1 MRVLA
6 FLLAVFLSPGALSPA
21 AVAQP
26 AADQTGA
33 APRHVYLT
41 WQGDTG
47 TTMTVVYHTFG
58 PKPGPSVVRY
68 GRAKS
73 RGREPEDGE
82 PLNLEARGSSHQIP
96 GLQEERG
103 EDRHVHVV
111 ELKGLEPGARYRFW
125 AGEGSAVRAFRTV
138 PADGRPLRFVTGGD
152 LGVSDEV
159 LRLHRHAAAYEP
171 QFALVGGDVAYV
183 NGDLAAIQRWDAWF
197 DQWADGMVTPSGLT
211 VPLVLAVGNHEV
223 QGGYLGGTE
232 AAPFFF
238 GFFPQTPREAPRSY
252 FRRTFGSDVA
262 VYALD
267 TGHVA
272 PHGGEQAAWLDRA
285 LAADADV
292 PHRFALYHVPLY
304 PSHRAFDGG
313 GSVRGRTAWAPLFDR
328 HALTAAFENHD
339 HTFKR
344 THRLRGDSLDAAG
357 TLYLGDG
364 AWGRGD
370 RPVDLSQR
378 WYHAKAGALRHVWV
392 VDVEGDEV
400 TYRAFDVD
408 GRLLD
413 VYPGGSAQ
421 ADAADA
427 YFATREQHY
436 ALRDGSVTVTP
447 LRTAAATTAE
457 EVLRVEVHN
466 REDYA
471 LDGRFSVEASA
482 GLRAEPA
489 SRAVALD
496 PGGRETLTFA
506 LRTAAPVAPAAFP
519 GARLVAD
526 LAFSRPDGAARYR
539 SAWPVAVEPAY
550 AAEQAPATVDGD
562 LGEWG
567 PLPFQMARPAAAH
580 VVGDPGRDVLGTW
593 EGAPGAA
600 LAFGLRQGV
609 GGVVLAVQ
617 IEDDVRSLSASE
629 GPWNAALD
637 GPRHDALV
645 VWADPHPGG
654 EGDDA
659 PAFVVD
665 LSGTAPNGIVVVDDD
680 FDEATAEVR
689 AVSRPTPTG
698 YAAEVWLPWSFFDGR
713 SDAPLQALRLNL
725 ALADRDAPEASP
737 RVFFWRPAWESEED
751 VRWSGVFDLERPR

>member
-1 MRVLA
+1 MRTLV
-6 FLLAVFLSPGALSPA
+6 FLLAVLLSPA

-26 AADQTGA
+26 AAAQASA

-58 PKPGPSVVRY
+58 PEPGPSVVRY
-68 GRAKS
+68 GKAESGGGGTKDEKLFR
-73 RGREPEDGE
+73 
-82 PLNLEARGSSHQIP
+82 LEARGSSHQIP
-96 GLQEERG
+96 GLREEHG

-111 ELKGLEPGARYRFW
+111 ELTGLEPGARYRFR
-125 AGEGSAVRAFRTV
+125 AGEGGPVLAFRTV
-138 PADGRPLRFVTGGD
+138 PAGGRPLRFVTGGD

-183 NGDLAAIQRWDAWF
+183 NGDLAAVQRWDAWF
-197 DQWADGMVTPSGLT
+197 DQWAEGMVTPSGLT

-223 QGGYLGGTE
+223 QGGYLGGAE

-252 FRRTFGSDVA
+252 FRRTFGSNVA

-267 TGHVA
+267 TGHVVA
-272 PHGGEQAAWLDRA
+272 HGGEQAAWLDRA
-285 LAADADV
+285 LAADAGV

-304 PSHRAFDGG
+304 PSHRAYDGG
-313 GSVRGRTAWAPLFDR
+313 GSVQGRAAWSPLFDR

-392 VDVEGDEV
+392 VDVEADEV

-413 VYPGGSAQ
+413 VYPSGSAQ
-421 ADAADA
+421 ADLADA
-427 YFATREQHY
+427 YFATLEQQY
-436 ALRDGSVTVTP
+436 ALREGSVTVTP
-447 LRTAAATTAE
+447 MRTAAATTAE

-471 LDGRFSVEASA
+471 LDGHFSVDTPA

-489 SRAVALD
+489 SHAVALA
-496 PGGRETLTFA
+496 PGERETMTFA
-506 LRTAAPVAPAAFP
+506 LRTVAPVESPHSPAPASSP
-519 GARLVAD
+519 TSPLRARTAPP
-526 LAFSRPDGAARYR
+526 ATGPRGPSPSSRRTRPSRPPPP
-539 SAWPVAVEPAY
+539 ST
-550 AAEQAPATVDGD
+550 AT
-562 LGEWG
+562 
-567 PLPFQMARPAAAH
+567 
-580 VVGDPGRDVLGTW
+580 
-593 EGAPGAA
+593 
-600 LAFGLRQGV
+600 
-609 GGVVLAVQ
+609 
-617 IEDDVRSLSASE
+617 SAS
-629 GPWNAALD
+629 
-637 GPRHDALV
+637 
-645 VWADPHPGG
+645 G
-654 EGDDA
+654 E
-659 PAFVVD
+659 
-665 LSGTAPNGIVVVDDD
+665 S
-680 FDEATAEVR
+680 
-689 AVSRPTPTG
+689 SH
-698 YAAEVWLPWSFFDGR
+698 S
-713 SDAPLQALRLNL
+713 
-725 ALADRDAPEASP
+725 
-737 RVFFWRPAWESEED
+737 
-751 VRWSGVFDLERPR
+751 